1 MQPYSLMKDTSPAIR
16 SDGQN
21 RRFTRSHL
29 LLLKRMISDQMT
41 AVKEMAILRG
51 QRGIWGEFAPQRQR
65 RASDEYAGC
74 SFAYVAQYTQC
85 NGIGRIIAPSLNDGF
100 HFFD

>member
-29 LLLKRMISDQMT
+29 LLLKRTISDQMT
-41 AVKEMAILRG
+41 AVKEMAPPHAAERPCHMQVTLLR
-51 QRGIWGEFAPQRQR
+51 
-65 RASDEYAGC
+65 
-74 SFAYVAQYTQC
+74 
-85 NGIGRIIAPSLNDGF
+85 DG
-100 HFFD
+100 